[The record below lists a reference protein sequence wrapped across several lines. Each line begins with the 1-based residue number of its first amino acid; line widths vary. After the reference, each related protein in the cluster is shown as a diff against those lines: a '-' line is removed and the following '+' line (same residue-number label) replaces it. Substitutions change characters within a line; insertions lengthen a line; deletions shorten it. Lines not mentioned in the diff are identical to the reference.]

1 LSIGIILYGLAVLLT
16 GIGWFT
22 MRSTFNI
29 LLFFI
34 PFFGLL
40 SEISKSN
47 WSIGIIFS
55 ALSLLSAVLLLL
67 LQIKKKQ
74 NS

>member
-1 LSIGIILYGLAVLLT
+1 MPISIILYGLSVLIT
-16 GIGWFT
+16 GIAWLIQ
-22 MRSTFNI
+22 RSTFNG

-40 SEISKSN
+40 SELTKSN
-47 WSIGIIFS
+47 WSMGIIFS
-55 ALSLLSAVLLLL
+55 TLSLLSAVTLWVLL
-67 LQIKKKQ
+67 IKKKQ